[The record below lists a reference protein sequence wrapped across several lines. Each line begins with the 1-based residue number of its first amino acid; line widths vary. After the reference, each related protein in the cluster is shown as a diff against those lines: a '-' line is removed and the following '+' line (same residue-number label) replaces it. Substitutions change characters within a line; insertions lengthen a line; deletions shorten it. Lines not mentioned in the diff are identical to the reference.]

1 MKRAVIPFLAGFL
14 ALQACTT
21 VPEMPDQLDLPGAI
35 AAPSRIAPN
44 AVAGLST
51 PDASG
56 RCYARTVTPAEIET
70 VTEQVVEQPAVLA
83 GDGSIK
89 TPAVFRTVTRQQITR
104 ERRVT
109 EFDAV
114 CPEAMTST
122 FVASLQRALSVRGV
136 YRGATTGEMD
146 PATGRAVAKWQ
157 AARGGPES
165 EVLATHTA
173 LDLGLVALPRRAL
186 E

>member
-14 ALQACTT
+14 ALEGCTT

-35 AAPSRIAPN
+35 AAPSRIDPN

-51 PDASG
+51 RDASG
-56 RCYARTVTPAEIET
+56 HCYARTVTPAEIET
-70 VTEQVVEQPAVLA
+70 VTEQVVEQTAVLA

-109 EFDAV
+109 EFEAV
-114 CPEAMTST
+114 CPEALTPT

-136 YRGATTGEMD
+136 YRGSTTGKMD
-146 PATGRAVAKWQ
+146 PATGRAVAEWQ
-157 AARGGPES
+157 AAQGGPES
-165 EVLATHTA
+165 EVLAMRIA
-173 LDLGLVALPRRAL
+173 FDLGLAAVPRGVL